1 MEELLNF
8 KGKIGRLEYFQVSI
22 LCYLVLYAF
31 ILTVSALFKPGSATA
46 ALWLL
51 ILALVLVGCVIAV
64 KFAAVTKR
72 VNDIGLHP
80 SFTLLI
86 LVPALNV
93 IFSLF
98 LLIKGGKNDNVSSEE
113 SSEEENNEV
122 KICSYC
128 CAKIPSQ
135 AKKCMY
141 CGEWVDFTAFE
152 EEEYKPRSYWTINI
166 ILSVLIA
173 GLCIYC
179 SNAQTTNIFSKDIF
193 KTKNIEDYYNDAQK
207 FCKKFDFQTGVQRF
221 NCIHIYIEDNANGK
235 INKELSRI
243 NHHCRAS
250 HYTEPEFIKCVKKA
264 IKK

>member
-22 LCYLVLYAF
+22 LCYLVLFAF
-31 ILTVSALFKPGSATA
+31 YLTVIALFKPGSPSA

-51 ILALVLVGCVIAV
+51 ILALVLAGCMIAV
-64 KFAAVTKR
+64 KLAAVTKR
-72 VNDIGLHP
+72 INDIGLNP

-86 LVPALNV
+86 LVPPLNI

-98 LLIKGGKNDNVSSEE
+98 LLIKRGQNNNEAKP
-113 SSEEENNEV
+113 EEEHEEKQEV

-141 CGEWVDFTAFE
+141 CGEWVDFTALE
-152 EEEYKPRSYWTINI
+152 EEENRPRSYWTINI
-166 ILSVLIA
+166 ILSVLIT

-179 SNAQTTNIFSKDIF
+179 SNAQTTNVFSKDIF
-193 KTKNIEDYYNDAQK
+193 KTKNIEDYYRDGIK
-207 FCKKFDFQTGVQRF
+207 YCKKFDFKKGTQKF
-221 NCIHIYIEDNANGK
+221 NCIYTYIEDNANSK

-250 HYTEPEFIKCVKKA
+250 HYTETEFMNCVKNA
-264 IKK
+264 VKK

>member
-1 MEELLNF
+1 LEELLNF
-8 KGKIGRLEYFQVSI
+8 KGKIGRLEYFQVTI
-22 LCYLVLYAF
+22 LCYLVLFSFY
-31 ILTVSALFKPGSATA
+31 LTVSALFKPSSPSAS
-46 ALWLL
+46 LWLL
-51 ILALVLVGCVIAV
+51 ILALLLVGCV
-64 KFAAVTKR
+64 FAIKLSAVTKR
-72 VNDIGLHP
+72 VNDIGLNQ

-86 LVPALNV
+86 LVPVLNI

-98 LLIKGGKNDNVSSEE
+98 LLIMRGQNNNEAKPEDEH
-113 SSEEENNEV
+113 EENQEV

-141 CGEWVDFTAFE
+141 CGEWVDFTALE
-152 EEEYKPRSYWTINI
+152 EEENKPHSYWTINI
-166 ILSVLIA
+166 ILSVLII

-207 FCKKFDFQTGVQRF
+207 YCNKFDFKKGSQRF
-221 NCIHIYIEDNANGK
+221 NCVYTYIEDNANSK

-243 NHHCRAS
+243 NHNCRAS
-250 HYTEPEFIKCVKKA
+250 YFTEPEFMKCVKRA